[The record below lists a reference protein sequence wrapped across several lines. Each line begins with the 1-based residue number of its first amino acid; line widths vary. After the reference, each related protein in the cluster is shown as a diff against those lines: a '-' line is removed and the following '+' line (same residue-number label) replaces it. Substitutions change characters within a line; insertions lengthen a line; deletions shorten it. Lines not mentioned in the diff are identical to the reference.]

1 MKTKIS
7 IITLGCPKNEID
19 SELMVGILKN
29 QNYRITN
36 ALDKADI
43 ILINTCGFIDSAKEE
58 SIETI
63 LEMAKYKEYNCKYLI
78 LAGCLAERYSKELM
92 EEIDE
97 IDGIIGTGNIKDVVN
112 IIERLKR
119 GERKVILNKNIN
131 EEYLEQISRLSFRK
145 TEYVKIS
152 EGCNNFCTYCI
163 IPKLRGKYRSRKM
176 ENIISEVNYL
186 VNNGVREIIL
196 IGQNIADYGIDLYG
210 DYKLWELL
218 DKLNSIEKLKWIR
231 LYYLYPD
238 NIDKK
243 LIDSIKNNNKVVKY
257 VDIPLQHI
265 NNEILKRMNRRIT
278 KDKVTNLI
286 KYLRQEIPEIIIRT
300 TFIVGFPGEDDKKF
314 NELYDFIK
322 EIKFDKLGVF
332 CYSREE
338 GTPAYHFDN
347 QVDEDIKEY
356 RRSKIM
362 EAQAYI
368 SYNLNKEKIGNIY
381 EVLIEDIE
389 QEGLYVGRTYM
400 DGPEIDGVYFVKS
413 SKKLKLGEFVKAKT
427 IDCLE
432 YDLIGEIISWI

>member
-413 SKKLKLGEFVKAKT
+413 SKKLKLGEFVKART

-432 YDLIGEIISWI
+432 YDLIGEIIS

>member
-1 MKTKIS
+1 M
-7 IITLGCPKNEID
+7 PKNEID

-243 LIDSIKNNNKVVKY
+243 LIDSIK
-257 VDIPLQHI
+257 
-265 NNEILKRMNRRIT
+265 
-278 KDKVTNLI
+278 
-286 KYLRQEIPEIIIRT
+286 III
-300 TFIVGFPGEDDKKF
+300 K
-314 NELYDFIK
+314 
-322 EIKFDKLGVF
+322 
-332 CYSREE
+332 
-338 GTPAYHFDN
+338 
-347 QVDEDIKEY
+347 
-356 RRSKIM
+356 
-362 EAQAYI
+362 
-368 SYNLNKEKIGNIY
+368 
-381 EVLIEDIE
+381 
-389 QEGLYVGRTYM
+389 
-400 DGPEIDGVYFVKS
+400 
-413 SKKLKLGEFVKAKT
+413 
-427 IDCLE
+427 
-432 YDLIGEIISWI
+432 

>member
-432 YDLIGEIISWI
+432 YDLIGEIVS

>member
-368 SYNLNKEKIGNIY
+368 SYNLNKEKNRKY
-381 EVLIEDIE
+381 L
-389 QEGLYVGRTYM
+389 
-400 DGPEIDGVYFVKS
+400 
-413 SKKLKLGEFVKAKT
+413 
-427 IDCLE
+427 
-432 YDLIGEIISWI
+432 